1 MKYAVYTK
9 WYHKNGISSA
19 EEMSDGMRN
28 NVKPGHPADDI
39 IWWKIDEYHHQS
51 VIIYPSEEEAKKRGV
66 NDNRIIIASF
76 MPNDEHL
83 KRITLADIFLD
94 TFPYNAH
101 TTASDA
107 VRMGVPIITLT
118 GNSFHSR
125 VGASILKTINM
136 EDLIT
141 YKKKDYE
148 DLAIELGSKP
158 EKLTKYKNQLRE
170 AVVKSPLFD
179 SVLFTK
185 NLEELYLKLLNN

>member
-1 MKYAVYTK
+1 
-9 WYHKNGISSA
+9 
-19 EEMSDGMRN
+19 
-28 NVKPGHPADDI
+28 
-39 IWWKIDEYHHQS
+39 
-51 VIIYPSEEEAKKRGV
+51 
-66 NDNRIIIASF
+66 
-76 MPNDEHL
+76 
-83 KRITLADIFLD
+83 
-94 TFPYNAH
+94 
-101 TTASDA
+101 
-107 VRMGVPIITLT
+107 MGVPIITLT

-158 EKLTKYKNQLRE
+158 EKLTKYKNLLRE